1 MLLNDEI
8 QRGVSLMFRVSAATS
23 VALFVIAASSGVAY
37 AQQPQ
42 PWIGSGLFEC
52 SGGPAVAFG
61 VGAEAKLTCVFHP
74 ARHRHPERYLA
85 VVRRVGLDVGI
96 TDKLVLAWD
105 VMTPTGR
112 VPRGGLNGNYGGA
125 GASIALGNGA
135 ASNAVLGGPG
145 NLVSLQPRVANGTAG
160 ASVALGFQAM
170 DISQVR

>member
-1 MLLNDEI
+1 M
-8 QRGVSLMFRVSAATS
+8 SRVSAATT
-23 VALFVIAASSGVAY
+23 VALFALAASCGVAS
-37 AQQPQ
+37 AQQP
-42 PWIGSGLFEC
+42 WLGSGLFEC

-61 VGAEAKLTCVFHP
+61 VGAEAKLACTFHG
-74 ARHRHPERYLA
+74 AHRRHAERYLA
-85 VVRRVGLDVGI
+85 TVRRAGLDVGI
-96 TDKLVLAWD
+96 TDKLSLAWD

-112 VPRGGLNGNYGGA
+112 VPRGGLTGNYGGA

-170 DISQVR
+170 EISQVR